1 MSPPILL
8 SLQMVITVRSLDDL
22 DKVSEKLISLFDSD
36 YTIVLLKGD
45 LGSGKTTFVKALCQ
59 QLGVMDPVSSP
70 TFSLVQEYHSP
81 SRGPVYHMDLYRLK
95 APRDLEQIGFE
106 EYLDSGNIC
115 LIEWPDLGQPYY
127 TMPFV
132 TIDIHQESPNIRNF
146 NINTHDAVDA

>member
-1 MSPPILL
+1 
-8 SLQMVITVRSLDDL
+8 MVITVRSLDDL
-22 DKVSEKLISLFDSD
+22 DQVSDTLISLFDRD
-36 YTIVLLKGD
+36 YSIVLLKGE
-45 LGSGKTTFVKALCQ
+45 LGSGKTTLVKALCQ

-95 APRDLEQIGFE
+95 APNDLEQIGFE
-106 EYLDSGNIC
+106 EYIDSGNIC
-115 LIEWPDLGQPYY
+115 LIEWPDLGNTYY

-132 TIDIHQESPNIRNF
+132 TVDIHIESPNIRNF